1 MDIIDMLLA
10 DRRVDAAFRLGLAL
24 ATGRALP
31 DDLPTHEPM
40 PARHTMK
47 VYSGRRDQNGSAM
60 VRVTKDGDSH
70 ALRLR
75 LDLARHSPTG
85 FEWGYAGSGPA
96 QLALAIL
103 ADALGDDQAALRL
116 HQRFK
121 FRIIC
126 ALKRNAPW
134 LLSEKQVLAAVKEII
149 TKDGEQS
156 C

>member
-1 MDIIDMLLA
+1 MDIIDKILA
-10 DRRVDAAFRLGLAL
+10 DRRVDKAFRIGLAL
-24 ATGRALP
+24 ATGRTLP
-31 DDLPTHEPM
+31 FEPELPETPT
-40 PARHTMK
+40 RQRMK

-75 LDLARHSPTG
+75 LDLANHSPTG

-126 ALKRNAPW
+126 ALKRDSPW
-134 LLSEKQVLAAVKEII
+134 LLSQKQVLAAVKDII
-149 TKDGEQS
+149 ANNGENP